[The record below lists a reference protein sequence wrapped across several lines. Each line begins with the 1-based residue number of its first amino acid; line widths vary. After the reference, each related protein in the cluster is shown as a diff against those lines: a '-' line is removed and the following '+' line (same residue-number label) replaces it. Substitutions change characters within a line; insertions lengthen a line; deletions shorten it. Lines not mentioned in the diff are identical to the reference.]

1 MAWLLPDRPSELDAM
16 QQQMERLLDY
26 VLQQKRQPA
35 FLSPPAWQPYVD
47 MCESQETVY
56 VLVELAGV
64 KREDLNLTIT
74 PETLTIRGERVAH
87 NRGQQIVCHQLEI
100 PYGTFERVI
109 RLPPGLNIGQI
120 TASSRDGLLEITIP
134 KQRPSTIRVPIQTP

>member
-1 MAWLLPDRPSELDAM
+1 MAWLPPSNPSDLEVM

-26 VLQQKRQPA
+26 VLQRKQQPA
-35 FLSPPAWQPYVD
+35 FLSPGTWQPFVD
-47 MCESQETVY
+47 ICESQESVY
-56 VLVELAGV
+56 ILVELAGV

-87 NRGQQIVCHQLEI
+87 DRGQQMVCHQLEI
-100 PYGTFERVI
+100 PYGTFERII

-120 TASSRDGLLEITIP
+120 SASSRDGLLEITIL
-134 KQRPSTIRVPIQTP
+134 KQRPPTIRVPIQTP